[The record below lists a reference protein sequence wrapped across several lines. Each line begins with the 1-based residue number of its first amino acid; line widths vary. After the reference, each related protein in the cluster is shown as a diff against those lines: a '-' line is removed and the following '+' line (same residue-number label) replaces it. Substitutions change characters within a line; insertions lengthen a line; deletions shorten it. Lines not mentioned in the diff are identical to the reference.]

1 MLRTMTWSLSPA
13 HSAGAAPAVRVEIAD
28 TEIARTLALAFAVAA
43 DVPLREML
51 RRVAGTSADRAFAI
65 RQPGGSAWLIV
76 EGNRIAAARHRPV
89 GMAVVDEEGLRRH
102 AAGLAALVQAAFD
115 RTTVLADAAAL
126 IGTLLGPAEAPSR
139 QAFAALLPW
148 RPVIEQMAFKTAASL
163 AVTLDFLRPRLVADL
178 RAGEAAPP
186 ALLNEYWQ
194 RAHAAAQLVLLAS
207 DGAARPWL
215 VDMAAQFA
223 WVNWT
228 PTFTLLRE
236 RTTWLAACA
245 ARSATAYGAPVVARY
260 LAVLE
265 TARHPFK
272 MFDALFGLAAIALGD
287 PPAAAAI
294 ASEIRSLRR
303 WHVVGEAALS
313 THVVQAYD
321 DALALIDGNAPWAGD
336 GAAEVAALGWR
347 SPSIWG
353 LATPVA
359 LRTDPAVVTRS
370 GHLLGFAV
378 LPVVL
383 ATPVA
388 LFNPDRTVVHP
399 AAQATAS
406 EIVAEVLRG
415 AWTSHAP
422 ATRVLH

>member
-1 MLRTMTWSLSPA
+1 MTWSLSP
-13 HSAGAAPAVRVEIAD
+13 SRSTSAAPAVRVEIAD

-43 DVPLREML
+43 DTPLREMV
-51 RRVAGTSADRAFAI
+51 RGVAGATADAAFAM

-76 EGNRIAAARHRPV
+76 ESNRIAAARHRPA
-89 GMAVVDEEGLRRH
+89 GMPVVDHETLHRH
-102 AAGLAALVQAAFD
+102 APGLAAMVQAAFD

-126 IGTLLGPAEAPSR
+126 VGALLGPAETPSR

-178 RAGEAAPP
+178 RSGDAPPP

-194 RAHAAAQLVLLAS
+194 RVHAAAQLVLLAS
-207 DGAARPWL
+207 EDAARPWL
-215 VDMAAQFA
+215 VEMSGQFA

-245 ARSATAYGAPVVARY
+245 ARSAAAYGAPVVGKY

-265 TARHPFK
+265 AARHPFK
-272 MFDALFGLAAIALGD
+272 VFDALFGLAAIALGD

-294 ASEIRSLRR
+294 AAEIRSLRR
-303 WHVVGEAALS
+303 WHLAGEATPS
-313 THVVQAYD
+313 THVVQAYA
-321 DALALIDGNAPWAGD
+321 DALDLIEGNAPWAGD

-347 SPSIWG
+347 SLPPQG

-378 LPVVL
+378 LPTVL

-415 AWTSHAP
+415 AWTPIAP
-422 ATRVLH
+422 AARVLH

>member
-13 HSAGAAPAVRVEIAD
+13 RSAVTAPAVRVEIAD

-43 DVPLREML
+43 DAPLREMM
-51 RRVAGTSADRAFAI
+51 RGVAGAAADGAFAI

-76 EGNRIAAARHRPV
+76 EGNRIAAARHQRAL
-89 GMAVVDEEGLRRH
+89 GHH
-102 AAGLAALVQAAFD
+102 AASLAAMVQAAFD

-126 IGTLLGPAEAPSR
+126 IGTVLGPAEAPSR

-178 RAGEAAPP
+178 RAGEAAPT

-207 DGAARPWL
+207 EDAARPWL

-245 ARSATAYGAPVVARY
+245 ARSATAYGVPVVAKY

-265 TARHPFK
+265 AARHPFK
-272 MFDALFGLAAIALGD
+272 VFDALFGLAAIALGD

-303 WHVVGEAALS
+303 WHVAGEATPS

-321 DALALIDGNAPWAGD
+321 DALALIDGKAPWAGD
-336 GAAEVAALGWR
+336 GAAEVTALGWR
-347 SPSIWG
+347 EPSPYG

-388 LFNPDRTVVHP
+388 LFNPDQTAVHP

-422 ATRVLH
+422 AVRVLH

>member
-1 MLRTMTWSLSPA
+1 MLATMTWSLAPSR
-13 HSAGAAPAVRVEIAD
+13 SAVAAPAVRVDIAD
-28 TEIARTLALAFAVAA
+28 TEMARTLALAFAVAA
-43 DVPLREML
+43 DAPLREML
-51 RRVAGTSADRAFAI
+51 RCVAGAAVGGAFAI

-76 EGNRIAAARHRPV
+76 EGDKIAVARQRPA
-89 GMAVVDEEGLRRH
+89 GMPVVDQEALRHH
-102 AAGLAALVQAAFD
+102 AAGLAAMVQAAFD

-148 RPVIEQMAFKTAASL
+148 RPAIEQMAFKTAASL

-245 ARSATAYGAPVVARY
+245 ARSAMAFGAPVAARY

-265 TARHPFK
+265 AARHPFK
-272 MFDALFGLAAIALGD
+272 VFDALFGLAAIALGD

-294 ASEIRSLRR
+294 AAEIRSLRR
-303 WHVVGEAALS
+303 WYVAGEANPS

-321 DALALIDGNAPWAGD
+321 DALALIGGNAPWAGD

-347 SPSIWG
+347 SAAPYG

-388 LFNPDRTVVHP
+388 LFNPDRTVVDP
-399 AAQATAS
+399 ATQATAG

-415 AWTSHAP
+415 AWASQPP
-422 ATRVLH
+422 AARVLH